1 MLDLR
6 LFKDRIFTSSALSA
20 VANYIAIFSILLLFP
35 FYLINGR
42 GLSPAQAGALLT
54 IQPMIMAI
62 IAPISGTLSDRI
74 GTKIPCALGMAIMTV
89 GLLGMTR
96 LSLESSF
103 IEAGLSLGIAGLG
116 TGMFISPN
124 NSALMGAAPRNRQG
138 IAAGILATARSVG
151 MVLGVGMAGAILTT
165 VLAHDSSPASLTQAA
180 HLSFF
185 VAAGFTTAGALLSFV
200 KE

>member
-1 MLDLR
+1 
-6 LFKDRIFTSSALSA
+6 
-20 VANYIAIFSILLLFP
+20 
-35 FYLINGR
+35 
-42 GLSPAQAGALLT
+42 
-54 IQPMIMAI
+54 
-62 IAPISGTLSDRI
+62 
-74 GTKIPCALGMAIMTV
+74 
-89 GLLGMTR
+89 
-96 LSLESSF
+96 
-103 IEAGLSLGIAGLG
+103 
-116 TGMFISPN
+116 MFISPN